1 MKNVHSRRYLL
12 LMLKGSLYLVI
23 NLLVVILVLYGTFYT
38 CRQGYNFCYGIF
50 GPVVAEEAPGQD
62 KIFEVRD
69 GDGMPDVARR
79 LEEEGIITDR
89 YAFYIRTRLMDADK
103 TILKSGVY
111 TLNTSMDYATI
122 ITQVTFKE

>member
-1 MKNVHSRRYLL
+1 
-12 LMLKGSLYLVI
+12 MLKGSLYLVV

-38 CRQGYNFCYGIF
+38 CHKGYNFCYGIF

-62 KIFEVRD
+62 KIFEVKD
-69 GDGMPDVARR
+69 GDGMPDVAKR
-79 LEEEGIITDR
+79 LEDEGIITDR

-103 TILKSGVY
+103 TILKAGVY

-122 ITQVTFKE
+122 INQVTFKE